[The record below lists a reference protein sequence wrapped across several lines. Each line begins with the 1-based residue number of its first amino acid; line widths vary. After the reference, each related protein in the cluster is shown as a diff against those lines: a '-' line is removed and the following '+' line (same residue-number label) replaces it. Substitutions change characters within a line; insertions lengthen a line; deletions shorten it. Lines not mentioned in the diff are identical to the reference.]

1 MEIEQPII
9 NWIKE
14 RRAGIEDPLDIKND
28 TDLLASGLIDS
39 LDFLGLVTFI
49 EESFALTVP
58 IDSLIPDN
66 FSTPANVAKLISQIQ
81 NA

>member
-1 MEIEQPII
+1 MGIEQTII

-14 RRAGIEDPLDIKND
+14 RRAGMDDQLEISSD

-49 EESFALTVP
+49 EENYAITVP
-58 IDSLIPDN
+58 IDSLVPDN
-66 FSTPANVAKLISQIQ
+66 FGTPADVVKLISQIQ